1 MNSVI
6 MVGRLTANPDIKY
19 TKDGNKAIAKFN
31 LAVNRRFKQEGQPD
45 VDFFSIV
52 AFGKTADFIN
62 KYFHKG
68 MKAVITGE
76 LRNNHYTDNKG
87 AKHYS
92 EQIVISTIEFAESK
106 TSMEFVESKTAK
118 ENTTANVEGGFISIP
133 DEIEEELPFN

>member
-1 MNSVI
+1 MNLTI
-6 MVGRLTANPDIKY
+6 MMGRLTAEPDIKY
-19 TKDGNKAIAKFN
+19 TNDGKIIAKFN
-31 LAVNRRFKQEGQPD
+31 LAVNRGFKQEGQPD

-87 AKHYS
+87 VKHYS
-92 EQIVISTIEFAESK
+92 EQIVISTIEFA
-106 TSMEFVESKTAK
+106 ESKTAK

-133 DEIEEELPFN
+133 DGIEEELPFN

>member
-1 MNSVI
+1 MNSTI
-6 MVGRLTANPDIKY
+6 MMGRLTAEPDIKY
-19 TKDGNKAIAKFN
+19 TNDGKIIAKFN
-31 LAVNRRFKQEGQPD
+31 LAVNRRFKQEGQPA

-68 MKAVITGE
+68 MKTVITGE

-87 AKHYS
+87 VKHYS

-133 DEIEEELPFN
+133 DGIEEELPFN

>member
-1 MNSVI
+1 MNLTI
-6 MVGRLTANPDIKY
+6 MMGRLTAEPDLKH
-19 TKDGNKAIAKFN
+19 TNDGKIIAKFN

-45 VDFFSIV
+45 ADFFNIV

-87 AKHYS
+87 VKRYS

-106 TSMEFVESKTAK
+106 TSMEFVESKTTK

-133 DEIEEELPFN
+133 DGIEEELPFN

>member
-1 MNSVI
+1 MNLTI
-6 MVGRLTANPDIKY
+6 MMGRLTAEPDIKY
-19 TKDGNKAIAKFN
+19 TNDGKIIAKFN

-45 VDFFSIV
+45 ADFFSIV

-87 AKHYS
+87 VKHYS

-133 DEIEEELPFN
+133 DGIEEELPFN